1 MAQFEFKI
9 TSDDAG
15 EMAGLM
21 DKLFGKHVH
30 VTATTTKP
38 INTPTEAPDVYV
50 EPEAEVVRR
59 KRRTKAELEAADQPA
74 AEAPAPAP
82 AAAQEE
88 AETADEPEP
97 EVTLDMVKALGS
109 KALGVIK
116 ASGVA
121 AIFKSHGKGAESFG
135 SLPPETYSAVYTAL
149 NEAMA

>member
-30 VTATTTKP
+30 VTATAAKP
-38 INTPTEAPDVYV
+38 INTPTDAPDVGL
-50 EPEAEVVRR
+50 EAEVVRR

-74 AEAPAPAP
+74 AEAPAPA
-82 AAAQEE
+82 AAPEPE
-88 AETADEPEP
+88 VADEPEE

-109 KALGVIK
+109 KAMGVIK

-135 SLPPETYSAVYTAL
+135 SLPPETYGAVYTAL